1 MKRFCSLSVAVLTA
15 AVLSACGGGGSTDAG
30 STTTYATQA
39 AWTNLYSAGSHAWA
53 LSGTAT
59 YQPASGGSGS
69 YPTTATLSLAAG
81 ADAPFPA
88 NSVPAY
94 VLRST
99 SVTTVS
105 GYPSESSTNDWYL
118 DANYRYMGA
127 VDGDGYCEV
136 ATQSALPPAYAK
148 IGSYGTL
155 ATFELYDSCGS
166 GATLLG
172 TGSLQWS
179 LELAGG
185 QTYFCLFNQGG
196 YRGGTSYAE
205 KDCMTIDVNG
215 VIGQSATITSSL
227 ISTDGVTSLN
237 LSTN

>member
-30 STTTYATQA
+30 STTSYATQA

-136 ATQSALPPAYAK
+136 ATQSALPPPTPR
-148 IGSYGTL
+148 SE
-155 ATFELYDSCGS
+155 ATARWLPSSFMTAAAPVRPCS
-166 GATLLG
+166 GPVACNGAWNWREVKPTSVCSTKVVTQGAPATRRR
-172 TGSLQWS
+172 T
-179 LELAGG
+179 A
-185 QTYFCLFNQGG
+185 
-196 YRGGTSYAE
+196 
-205 KDCMTIDVNG
+205 
-215 VIGQSATITSSL
+215 
-227 ISTDGVTSLN
+227 
-237 LSTN
+237 